1 MIKSESNVGQSQSQ
15 SLFSFRSK
23 EYNKVSNIVKSSKKA
38 SPSGHSYEY
47 KTFGANPS
55 LGNAD
60 SYGSNIARDKCE
72 KKDTQSSVKVE
83 YGDKNVAVD
92 VSRDEALLSMMSFFT
107 HCHQVESEKD
117 N

>member
-1 MIKSESNVGQSQSQ
+1 VGQSQSQ

-47 KTFGANPS
+47 KTFGTNPS

-60 SYGSNIARDKCE
+60 SYGSNIARDKSE

-83 YGDKNVAVD
+83 YDGKNAAVD

-117 N
+117 H

>member
-1 MIKSESNVGQSQSQ
+1 M
-15 SLFSFRSK
+15 FSFRSK

-38 SPSGHSYEY
+38 IPSGHSYEY
-47 KTFGANPS
+47 KTFGTNPS
-55 LGNAD
+55 LGNAG
-60 SYGSNIARDKCE
+60 SYGSNIGRDKSE
-72 KKDTQSSVKVE
+72 KKDSQSPVKVE
-83 YGDKNVAVD
+83 YDDKNVVAD